1 MAKRAR
7 PDSTGTESGKQM
19 TEFTLKLW
27 TILIVILIAVYSFG
41 YIGKQIKEK
50 AQFTSLQIRK
60 VR

>member
-1 MAKRAR
+1 MAKRAPPR
-7 PDSTGTESGKQM
+7 QYRQREREAM

-27 TILIVILIAVYSFG
+27 TILIVILITVYSFG

>member
-1 MAKRAR
+1 
-7 PDSTGTESGKQM
+7 M
-19 TEFTLKLW
+19 TEFTIKLW
-27 TILIVILIAVYSFG
+27 AILIVILITVYSFG